1 MGENS
6 REQRI
11 TEAFVTVADTLIAD
25 YDVIDLLHTLVDV
38 CTNVLD
44 VNSGGLLLADE
55 SGELQLMASTSEQAD
70 FVEIMQLAAGVGPC
84 LDCYSTGMPV
94 SVGDIAEDGAQWPT
108 FQKAALQQGFAAVYA
123 TPLRLRGKVLGAMN
137 LFRSE
142 VGVLNAPDA
151 AVAQALADVATIG
164 ILQERSI
171 RETGIVTE
179 QLQRALESRILIEQA
194 KGVLSA
200 MGLMSVDAAF
210 EALRTYARRNNL
222 PLRTV
227 AEGVTN
233 RSLDVLVQSSFAPR
247 HKSEPTTEESA

>member
-1 MGENS
+1 MAENS

-11 TEAFVTVADTLIAD
+11 TEAFVTVADTLIDD
-25 YDVIDLLHTLVDV
+25 YDVIDLLHTLVEV
-38 CTNVLD
+38 CTNVLAVD
-44 VNSGGLLLADE
+44 SGGLLLANE
-55 SGELQLMASTSEQAD
+55 AGELQLIASTSEQAD

-84 LDCYSTGMPV
+84 LDCFSSGMPV
-94 SVGDIAEDGAQWPT
+94 SVGDIAEGGAQWPA

-123 TPLRLRGKVLGAMN
+123 TPLRLRGQVLGAMN
-137 LFRSE
+137 LFRTQAGE
-142 VGVLNAPDA
+142 LNAPDA

-171 RETGIVTE
+171 RETGVVTE

-200 MGLMSVDAAF
+200 MGLMSVDEAF
-210 EALRTYARRNNL
+210 EALRTYARRHNL

-227 AEGVTN
+227 AQGVTD
-233 RSLDVLVQSSFAPR
+233 RTLDVMVQGSFAPR
-247 HKSEPTTEESA
+247 HKSTPS